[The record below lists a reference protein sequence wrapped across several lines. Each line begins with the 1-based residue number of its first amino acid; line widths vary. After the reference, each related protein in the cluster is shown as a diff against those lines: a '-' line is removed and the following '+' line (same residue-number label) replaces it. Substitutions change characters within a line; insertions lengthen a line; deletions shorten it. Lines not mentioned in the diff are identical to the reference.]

1 MLFCV
6 ELLKASLKVF
16 LVRDHPRDLLPNTLR
31 QLLSLLL
38 RVHGDRP
45 DQRKLF

>member
-1 MLFCV
+1 MLFSQ
-6 ELLKASLKVF
+6 ELLKALLKAF

-45 DQRKLF
+45 NQRELF